1 MSNAHTGGKA
11 MTYTP
16 VKVTTLGN
24 IAEHAPV
31 CGMTLDAAIKYAKE
45 AYGEDAGVACDDEQY
60 LARDIYWVYGEPET
74 A

>member
-1 MSNAHTGGKA
+1 

-16 VKVTTLGN
+16 VKVTMLGN

-31 CGMTLDAAIKYAKE
+31 CGMALPAAIKYAKE
-45 AYGEDAGVACDDEQY
+45 AYGEDAGVACDDPKY
-60 LARDIYWVYGEPET
+60 LARDVFWVYGESEG